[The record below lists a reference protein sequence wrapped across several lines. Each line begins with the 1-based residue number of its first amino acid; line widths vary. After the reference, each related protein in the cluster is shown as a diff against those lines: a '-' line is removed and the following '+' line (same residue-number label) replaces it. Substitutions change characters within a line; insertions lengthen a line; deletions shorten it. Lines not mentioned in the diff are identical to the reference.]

1 MIRQL
6 PRWVSL
12 GAGVLALMAGM
23 INSVG
28 YLSFEHQAVTHL
40 TGTTTLLSTALV
52 QGEFSLGLHLLAV
65 IASFVGGAILSAL
78 IIRDSVLKLGQRYS
92 IVLLIEAAALCL
104 AVPALERELV
114 WGTYLAGA
122 ACGLQ
127 NAMATT
133 YSGTVIRTSH
143 ITGMLTDLG
152 IFIGHTLRGIPVEP
166 RRLQFCLIVI
176 SSFFV
181 GGLLGACSFHWLS
194 VRSLYW
200 PAGLAAVIA
209 LTYGIPKFLSQR
221 RAKGS

>member
-1 MIRQL
+1 MIHQL

-12 GAGVLALMAGM
+12 GAWVLALMAGM
-23 INSVG
+23 INAVG

-40 TGTTTLLSTALV
+40 TGTTTLLATTLA
-52 QGEFSLGLHLLAV
+52 QGQFSLGGHLLGV
-65 IASFVGGAILSAL
+65 IAAFMGGAVVSAL
-78 IIRDSVLKLGQRYS
+78 IIRDSTLKLGRRYS
-92 IVLLIEAAALCL
+92 VVLMIEAAALCL
-104 AVPALERELV
+104 AVPALEHEWV

-152 IFIGHTLRGIPVEP
+152 IFIGHALRGIAVEP

-176 SSFFV
+176 SGFFA
-181 GGLLGACSFHWLS
+181 GGLIGACSFSWMS

-200 PAGLAAVIA
+200 PAGLAAGVAIA
-209 LTYGIPKFLSQR
+209 YEASKVMSLQRPKRS
-221 RAKGS
+221 